1 MQILTISHV
10 LAKLQKE
17 TENVIALAWINGP
30 TVEKF
35 GNNFFYR
42 KPVHVLAILGSMDDF
57 LKPTN

>member
-1 MQILTISHV
+1 MQILTICRV

-17 TENVIALAWINGP
+17 TKNGITLAWKNGP

-35 GNNFFYR
+35 GNNFFYI
-42 KPVHVLAILGSMDDF
+42 KPVHVLVILGSMEDF